1 MEGQV
6 KFVKVNVDDEP
17 DLAQHYGISSLP
29 TLKFF
34 CDGRE
39 IGEIVGAPPK
49 PQLEQAIRD
58 MVSGH
63 HECLASSSPRKT

>member
-1 MEGQV
+1 MEDQV
-6 KFVKVNVDDEP
+6 TFVKVNVDDEH
-17 DLAQHYGISSLP
+17 DLAQQYGISSLP

-34 CDGRE
+34 CGGRE
-39 IGEIVGAPPK
+39 IGEMVGAPPK

-63 HECLASSSPRKT
+63 TECLASSSPMQT

>member
-6 KFVKVNVDDEP
+6 KGVKVNVDDGP

-39 IGEIVGAPPK
+39 IGEIVGAHPK
-49 PQLEQAIRD
+49 PQLEQAIRE
-58 MVSGH
+58 MVSGTRR
-63 HECLASSSPRKT
+63 AWPARPQ

>member
-17 DLAQHYGISSLP
+17 DLVQQYGISSLP

-34 CDGRE
+34 CGGRE

-49 PQLEQAIRD
+49 PQLEKAIRE

-63 HECLASSSPRKT
+63 KECLASSSPMKT